1 MRSATPRQSKPG
13 PRLEVLA
20 GTRTVISC
28 IGEPRLSGGVR
39 DNASTMPQCSNAGS
53 GGNRSVARW
62 RFEVRDWSDKKMN
75 FGWID
80 ARLLRDFQAAATD
93 AYRLCT
99 IEDGWVE
106 RFGRDIL
113 ISFKR
118 VLARERLLAELQSW
132 TSSVGFDLGRIFAR
146 FVSRKDEEREPPR
159 LIVGDPAE
167 KLQTIAT
174 ERHLKFGID
183 FGTGYSPGLFLDQ
196 RENRRYVRHIS
207 PKRVLNCFAY
217 TCSFSV
223 SAAYVG
229 AATFNI
235 DLSKNY
241 LARGRE
247 NFAFN
252 CLPTV
257 EHRFIADVV
266 RSVLPRLV
274 RKGEKFDVII
284 LDPPTFSRAPGGK
297 TFQVE
302 HDFENLLI
310 DVLGLAER
318 DSHVLLSTNCS
329 ALREHAL
336 EVMGRY
342 CLKATRR
349 AATFHRPSKL
359 LDFPPGAGA
368 SSIWLTLR

>member
-1 MRSATPRQSKPG
+1 
-13 PRLEVLA
+13 
-20 GTRTVISC
+20 
-28 IGEPRLSGGVR
+28 
-39 DNASTMPQCSNAGS
+39 
-53 GGNRSVARW
+53 
-62 RFEVRDWSDKKMN
+62 
-75 FGWID
+75 
-80 ARLLRDFQAAATD
+80 LLRDFQAEATD

-106 RFGRDIL
+106 RFGRDIV

-132 TSSVGFDLGRIFAR
+132 ASSVGFDVGRIFAR
-146 FVSRKDEEREPPR
+146 FIPRKGEEREPPR

-167 KLQTIAT
+167 NLQTIAT

-196 RENRRYVRHIS
+196 RENRRYVRHIT
-207 PKRVLNCFAY
+207 PKRLLNCFAY

-229 AATFNI
+229 AATLNI
-235 DLSKNY
+235 DLSKKS

-247 NFAFN
+247 NFALN
-252 CLPTV
+252 CLPTL
-257 EHRFIADVV
+257 EHRFIADDVMA
-266 RSVLPRLV
+266 VLPRLV

-284 LDPPTFSRAPGGK
+284 LDPPTFSRSPGGK
-297 TFQVE
+297 RFQVE
-302 HDFENLLI
+302 HDFENVLI
-310 DVLGLAER
+310 DALGLAER
-318 DSHVLLSTNCS
+318 DSHILLSTNCS

-336 EVMGRY
+336 EVMARY

-349 AATFHRPSKL
+349 AGTFHRTPQL
-359 LDFPPGAGA
+359 PDFPAGAGA
-368 SSIWLTLR
+368 SSTWLTLR